1 MVSSTTSSD
10 APCLPTL
17 CPSDEAEC
25 QMTLKG
31 ERSATLPESQQVPV
45 ATDFFGVN
53 EIPSF
58 EPLFELDSEDEIT
71 ASLAHY
77 SPVEEAQ
84 CPPSKRQ
91 CTIDVGSVSKNPG
104 SCQAVGSAFEDF
116 EAELVS
122 SVLMTPTAS
131 DQCITPVD
139 NDMSSMMS
147 AQVPISQGLQIV
159 SPTNSLPQSNDTE
172 LFSAFPEHTPVSTP
186 GRANSDAGLPSGS
199 EDGNNSSTKTQI
211 SRRGRKQSLTEDP
224 SKTFVCTLCSRRF
237 RRQEHLKRHYR
248 SLHTHE
254 KPFECGDCGKKFS
267 RSDNLSQHQRTHGA
281 GAIVMGVLDE
291 SEIRSQSMESFDSG
305 DSSAFGDVMFDGSM
319 AMPPHGMPILPETNA
334 VGLSE
339 KRANKRR
346 RDD

>member
-1 MVSSTTSSD
+1 MVTSTTSSD

-17 CPSDEAEC
+17 CPSDDAEC

-31 ERSATLPESQQVPV
+31 EESATQPDTQQAPV

-53 EIPSF
+53 GLPSF

-71 ASLAHY
+71 ASLAQY
-77 SPVEEAQ
+77 SPVEETH
-84 CPPSKRQ
+84 CPPSKRH
-91 CTIDVGSVSKNPG
+91 CTIDVGSVSKNAA
-104 SCQAVGSAFEDF
+104 SCQVEGTTFEDF
-116 EAELVS
+116 QDELVS
-122 SVLMTPTAS
+122 SVLMTPTVS
-131 DQCITPVD
+131 DHCITPIN
-139 NDMSSMMS
+139 NDVSSIVN
-147 AQVPISQGLQIV
+147 AQVPMNHGLQIIP
-159 SPTNSLPQSNDTE
+159 PTNSLPQSNDSE
-172 LFSAFPEHTPVSTP
+172 LFSAFPEQTPVSTP
-186 GRANSDAGLPSGS
+186 GRVNSDAGLPSGS
-199 EDGNNSSTKTQI
+199 EDGNSSSTKTQI

-291 SEIRSQSMESFDSG
+291 SEIRSQSMESFDSA
-305 DSSAFGDVMFDGSM
+305 DSNSLGDVLFSSSM
-319 AMPPHGMPILPETNA
+319 AMSAHGMPIMPEATA
-334 VGLSE
+334 AGLSE
-339 KRANKRR
+339 KRPNKRR
-346 RDD
+346 RDE